1 MSAHDP
7 GARLIKMAAAAP
19 RGRRLAL
26 AAADALLRGSAAA
39 APPGFSRFAAVSS
52 VNACT
57 HRRAQPLNLRHVYSA
72 PPAWAPPPPPP
83 PTDDRRPAAPAG
95 AAAGAAAAAGWTRA
109 GVLNGP
115 NAISLAR
122 LLSGPLI
129 AHWIVAGDFHLAAPA
144 LAVSAASDWADGALA
159 RRLQLK
165 DNVLGTYLDPL
176 ADKVLVGSVVGAL
189 GWTGALP
196 APLVA
201 LVLGRD
207 AALVAGATALRAR
220 ALGWRWPG
228 AAEFFRIVPPG
239 GEGVGGGEEKNPKDP
254 AAASAA
260 AAAPSAAAPVQPIL
274 SSKVNT
280 GVQLALVGAA
290 LADAWLGWP
299 GRGAVWAL
307 GGAAAATTAWS
318 AGAYARMAA
327 RGELLKPPPP
337 PR

>member
-1 MSAHDP
+1 
-7 GARLIKMAAAAP
+7 MAAAAA

-26 AAADALLRGSAAA
+26 AAADALLRGPAAAAA
-39 APPGFSRFAAVSS
+39 APSGSSRFAAVSG

-57 HRRAQPLNLRHVYSA
+57 QRHAAPLNLRHLYSA
-72 PPAWAPPPPPP
+72 PPAWAPPPP
-83 PTDDRRPAAPAG
+83 PTDDRRPAAPA
-95 AAAGAAAAAGWTRA
+95 AAAGAGAAAAAGWTRA

-122 LLSGPLI
+122 LLSGPVI
-129 AHWIVAGDFHLAAPA
+129 AAWIVAGDFHLAAPA

-228 AAEFFRIVPPG
+228 AAEFFRIAPPG
-239 GEGVGGGEEKNPKDP
+239 GEGGGGEDAGQREPGAAR
-254 AAASAA
+254 AAAP
-260 AAAPSAAAPVQPIL
+260 PSAAAPVQPIL

-290 LADAWLGWP
+290 LVDAWLGWP

-318 AGAYARMAA
+318 AGAYAQMAA
-327 RGELLKPPPP
+327 RGELLEPPPPPP